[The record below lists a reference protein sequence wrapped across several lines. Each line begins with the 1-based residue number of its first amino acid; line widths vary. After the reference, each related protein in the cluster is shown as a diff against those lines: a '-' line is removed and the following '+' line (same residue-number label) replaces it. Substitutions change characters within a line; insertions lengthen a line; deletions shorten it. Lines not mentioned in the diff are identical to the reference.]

1 MLSEFGADGTFG
13 QIDFYDF
20 KSHADLGSP
29 MGGGSSSWGWTSPD
43 GREFVAVA
51 QRDGAAFAEINKEGK
66 LVYLGRLPQYTT
78 AQPSLWRELRGYKN
92 YIVIGELQVRC
103 HSSWSTVLKHDG
115 RFRGR
120 EARCP
125 DLRHGK
131 AP

>member
-1 MLSEFGADGTFG
+1 MPVIPEPGADERLG

-51 QRDGAAFAEINKEGK
+51 QRDGAAFAEINKDGK

-92 YIVIGELQVRC
+92 YIVVGESQVRYR
-103 HSSWSTVLKHDG
+103 S
-115 RFRGR
+115 
-120 EARCP
+120 
-125 DLRHGK
+125 
-131 AP
+131 